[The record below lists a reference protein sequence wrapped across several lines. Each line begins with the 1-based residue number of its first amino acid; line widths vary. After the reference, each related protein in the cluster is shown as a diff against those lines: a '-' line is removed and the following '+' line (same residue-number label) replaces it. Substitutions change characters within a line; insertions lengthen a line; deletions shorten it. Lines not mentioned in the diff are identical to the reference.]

1 MKRLIAIAAVLA
13 LIFGAPLT
21 VFANNADHRMAS
33 QFCTANYDF
42 GLNHGKCVSTVV
54 VCLNPGNT
62 GPVCACKV
70 FLHLDPEGF
79 YEQYNNMGEC
89 INHLLNGYVFE

>member
-1 MKRLIAIAAVLA
+1 
-13 LIFGAPLT
+13 
-21 VFANNADHRMAS
+21 
-33 QFCTANYDF
+33 
-42 GLNHGKCVSTVV
+42 
-54 VCLNPGNT
+54 
-62 GPVCACKV
+62 V